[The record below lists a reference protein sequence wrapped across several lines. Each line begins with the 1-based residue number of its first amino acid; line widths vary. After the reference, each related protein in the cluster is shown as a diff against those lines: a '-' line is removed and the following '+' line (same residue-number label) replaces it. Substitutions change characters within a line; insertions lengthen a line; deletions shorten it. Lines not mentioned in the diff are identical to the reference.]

1 MYGTIAR
8 IHPKPGSQEAMRA
21 LAEEWEAKR
30 GQVAGSRATYMFV
43 PDHNPYD
50 EPTTFMIAIFD
61 DEASY
66 RANAD
71 DPEQDAWYRRM
82 RELLE
87 DDPDWMDG
95 TFETA

>member
-8 IHPKPGSQEAMRA
+8 IHPRPGSREAMRA
-21 LAEEWEAKR
+21 LADEWETRR
-30 GQVAGSRATYMFV
+30 GHVAGSRATYMFE

-50 EPTTFMIAIFD
+50 KPTLFMIAIFD

-66 RANAD
+66 RANAA

-95 TFETA
+95 TFETD